1 MNRAALSLDQ
11 SGSNPPWPASPLWTA
26 VLPITILL
34 RSRRC
39 AATRRQS
46 NDDSGNAV
54 GSPGA
59 ISWHAVGTAGQQPPS
74 EKDAA
79 EAANWLCPCVRK

>member
-11 SGSNPPWPASPLWTA
+11 SGSNPPWPASPLRTA
-26 VLPITILL
+26 VLPMTILL
-34 RSRRC
+34 RSGP
-39 AATRRQS
+39 TLRQR

-79 EAANWLCPCVRK
+79 EAANWLCPCEKVSIR